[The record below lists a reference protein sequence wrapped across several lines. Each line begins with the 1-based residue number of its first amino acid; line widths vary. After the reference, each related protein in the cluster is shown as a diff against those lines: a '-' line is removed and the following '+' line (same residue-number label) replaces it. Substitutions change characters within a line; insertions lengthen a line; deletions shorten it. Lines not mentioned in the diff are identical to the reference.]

1 MTKVTSGKTLSGRI
15 FALLFSLSFVV
26 MLVATVAATAA
37 CFNVYEKQAEELLLS
52 QAESCADSLKGETAD
67 EMIASLQD
75 LPLVEVRCTLVA
87 EDGTVLYDSEAEASA
102 MGNHADRSEI
112 AQAKEGGSAVA
123 LRKSATLGFDT
134 LYAACQV
141 DSGMVL
147 RLAETRTSL
156 ASFLAGMSW
165 QLLISL
171 LVIFLV
177 SLFASR
183 AITKRIVQPLREIDL
198 SDPLK
203 NAAYEE
209 LQPLLGRVDEQRRE
223 LEEQN
228 DELEHAV
235 AIRREFTSNV
245 SHEMKTP
252 LQVIGGYAELME
264 AGMVKQEDV
273 GRFAGLIRSEA
284 ESMRVLID
292 DVLTLSRLDE
302 HAQTTMNPVCL
313 AQVCKRV
320 MRRLAA
326 QAEERDITLVDDLDE
341 SVRIMGDE
349 GLAEQ
354 LAYNLVD
361 NAIRYNKQGGRIWLT
376 VRSEGSNAILS
387 VADEGPGVPPE
398 LRERVFE
405 RFYRVDTSRSRE
417 TGGTGL
423 GLAIVKH
430 GAESFGGSVSITD
443 AESGGACF
451 VFRAPLASS

>member
-1 MTKVTSGKTLSGRI
+1 
-15 FALLFSLSFVV
+15 
-26 MLVATVAATAA
+26 
-37 CFNVYEKQAEELLLS
+37 
-52 QAESCADSLKGETAD
+52 
-67 EMIASLQD
+67 
-75 LPLVEVRCTLVA
+75 
-87 EDGTVLYDSEAEASA
+87 
-102 MGNHADRSEI
+102 
-112 AQAKEGGSAVA
+112 
-123 LRKSATLGFDT
+123 
-134 LYAACQV
+134 
-141 DSGMVL
+141 
-147 RLAETRTSL
+147 
-156 ASFLAGMSW
+156 
-165 QLLISL
+165 
-171 LVIFLV
+171 
-177 SLFASR
+177 
-183 AITKRIVQPLREIDL
+183 
-198 SDPLK
+198 
-203 NAAYEE
+203 
-209 LQPLLGRVDEQRRE
+209 
-223 LEEQN
+223 
-228 DELEHAV
+228 
-235 AIRREFTSNV
+235 
-245 SHEMKTP
+245 
-252 LQVIGGYAELME
+252 
-264 AGMVKQEDV
+264 
-273 GRFAGLIRSEA
+273 
-284 ESMRVLID
+284 MRVLID